1 MSLITIKLKIHTK
14 QHSHS
19 INGRGKVLLC
29 HSISY
34 PHATK
39 NTDHYSTQITEL
51 KMHIKLLHD
60 FDQELI
66 SLKQNRKSYGKILTN
81 VS

>member
-1 MSLITIKLKIHTK
+1 
-14 QHSHS
+14 
-19 INGRGKVLLC
+19 
-29 HSISY
+29 
-34 PHATK
+34 
-39 NTDHYSTQITEL
+39 
-51 KMHIKLLHD
+51 MHIKLLHD